1 MHANLSFFKLQVEP
15 HLVFSPR
22 QNRRRKLDSQET
34 LSSSDPLPALF
45 LTEMVRELNEGA
57 GFLGSLSTEE
67 ALLLEECGKLQR
79 VIKGAN
85 IFRQGEYHDGIF
97 LIKEGRVRTFCSSPS
112 GRQLTLAYW
121 TPGHF
126 VGGPEI
132 FGGTHLWSGD
142 AVEDTVLLLLKGP
155 VIQRLISEMP
165 VFASCLIN
173 ALIAKGKCYSQLIQM
188 LGTKTVQQRLA
199 QLLIVLA
206 ENHGI
211 DLDEG
216 VAINR
221 QITHQ
226 QIADIVGSTRQWVST
241 TLYRWQKIGLIN
253 ISKMQI
259 VILNRDRLQIFVDD
273 DGRKSSRV

>member
-1 MHANLSFFKLQVEP
+1 MSDPESVFFQVEVQDGFAS
-15 HLVFSPR
+15 LLIGR
-22 QNRRRKLDSQET
+22 AKLDKKDTIYSG
-34 LSSSDPLPALF
+34 DPLPALF

-57 GFLGSLSTEE
+57 GFLEVLSSEE
-67 ALLLEECGKLQR
+67 TLLLESVGTQKR
-79 VIKGAN
+79 VKKGAN
-85 IFRQGEYHDGIF
+85 LFRQGEYHDGIF

-142 AVEDTVLLLLKGP
+142 AIEDSYLLFLKGS
-155 VIQRLISEMP
+155 VIRRLIVDVP

-173 ALIAKGKCYSQLIQM
+173 ALIAKGKCYSQLIHM

-199 QLLIVLA
+199 QLLLVLS
-206 ENHGI
+206 EHHGI
-211 DLDEG
+211 DKAEG
-216 VAINR
+216 IAIDR

-226 QIADIVGSTRQWVST
+226 EIADIVGSTRQWVSA
-241 TLYRWQKIGLIN
+241 TLHGWKKLGLLDIN
-253 ISKMQI
+253 KSQI
-259 VILNRDRLQIFVDD
+259 MIMKKNKLENLVNVE
-273 DGRKSSRV
+273 G